1 MISRKKKWRGDLGLL
16 ELRARVVYIIN
27 EKKMVKSRRWK
38 DLSSVIDPG
47 DFVLL
52 NSPPPLIG
60 GKFSKLLHPLY
71 NPTGPA
77 SFFPW
82 GKPMTYALTSQQP
95 ASGITVHVAIG
106 ENWGAR
112 DPDTLGEASFSFF
125 FFLEKH

>member
-1 MISRKKKWRGDLGLL
+1 M
-16 ELRARVVYIIN
+16 
-27 EKKMVKSRRWK
+27 
-38 DLSSVIDPG
+38 
-47 DFVLL
+47 
-52 NSPPPLIG
+52 G

-71 NPTGPA
+71 NLPGPA

-82 GKPMTYALTSQQP
+82 GKPMTYALTSQQA

-112 DPDTLGEASFSFF
+112 DPHTLVEASFSFF